1 MAYADDDVIT
11 GRSIQVINNIIQ
23 EMEE

>member
-11 GRSIQVINNIIQ
+11 GRSIQVIKNIIQ

>member
-1 MAYADDDVIT
+1 MAYADDDVIV
-11 GRSIQVINNIIQ
+11 GRSMQVINNTIQ

>member
-1 MAYADDDVIT
+1 MAYADDDLNI
-11 GRSIQVINNIIQ
+11 GRSMQVINNIIQ